1 MTTVQEHATV
11 LTLPATA
18 PFDFDA
24 SLAFVH
30 GFAPTRGE
38 QEAGDGRL
46 VAAMRAAGA
55 TVLASVTAATDG
67 PGVQV
72 SLRADGPLGAD
83 AASAAGARIA
93 FWLSLD
99 DDLAPFY
106 EIARQD
112 AAFRPVVERLHGYHQ
127 VKFASPWENVA
138 WAILAQR
145 TPMPVAQRAKRAL
158 VEHVGNAVDEDGR
171 TWWAFPDAGQVAG
184 LDRAVLAGVV
194 GNERKAGFLHESAQ
208 RWTTFDEDLLRTAPH
223 GTVRDLL
230 LGLPGIGPWSASF
243 VMIRGLG
250 RMESVSADREMLR
263 AATRVYGHPVDE
275 AELAQLAEPYGTWA
289 GYWAHYLRASS

>member
-1 MTTVQEHATV
+1 MTAAV
-11 LTLPATA
+11 LALPATA

-24 SLAFVH
+24 SVAFVC

-38 QEAGDGRL
+38 QGAGDGKL
-46 VAAMRAAGA
+46 IVAMRAAGS
-55 TVLASVTAATDG
+55 TVLATVTAAADA

-72 SLRADGPLGAD
+72 SLRADGPLGAEVS
-83 AASAAGARIA
+83 SAAAARIA

-106 EIARQD
+106 DIARD
-112 AAFRPVVERLHGYHQ
+112 DVAFRPVLERLHGYHQ

-145 TPMPVAQRAKRAL
+145 TPMPLAQRAKRAL
-158 VEHVGNAVDEDGR
+158 IEHVGNAIEADGR
-171 TWWAFPDAGQVAG
+171 TWWAFPDAEQVAG
-184 LDRAVLAGVV
+184 LDPAALAEVV
-194 GNERKAGFLHESAQ
+194 GNERKAGFLHESAR
-208 RWTTFDEDLLRTAPH
+208 RWTAFDEQLLGTAPH
-223 GTVRDLL
+223 DEVRDLL

-275 AELAQLAEPYGTWA
+275 AELARLAEPYGAWA

>member
-1 MTTVQEHATV
+1 MTV

-24 SLAFVH
+24 TLAFVG
-30 GFAPTRGE
+30 GFAPTRAE

-46 VAAMRAAGA
+46 QTALRAAGS
-55 TVLASVTAATDG
+55 TVLATIAPADG
-67 PGVQV
+67 GVQA
-72 SLRADGPLGAD
+72 SIRAADGPVGSA
-83 AASAAGARIA
+83 AASAAAERIA

-112 AAFRPVVERLHGYHQ
+112 VAFGPVVERLHGYHQ

-145 TPMPVAQRAKRAL
+145 TPMPLAQRAKRAL
-158 VEHVGNAVDEDGR
+158 IEHVGNRVDADGR
-171 TWWAFPDAGQVAG
+171 TWWAFPDAEQVAG
-184 LDRAVLAGVV
+184 LDLAVVRDVV
-194 GNERKAGFLHESAQ
+194 GNERKGAFLHESAL
-208 RWTTFDEDLLRTAPH
+208 RWTTLDERLLRTDPY
-223 GTVRDLL
+223 GTVRDQL

-263 AATRVYGHPVDE
+263 AATRVYGYPVDD
-275 AELAQLAEPYGTWA
+275 AELARLAEPYGTWA

>member
-1 MTTVQEHATV
+1 MTVV
-11 LTLPATA
+11 TLLATA

-24 SLAFVH
+24 SLAFVG

-38 QEAGDGRL
+38 QDAGDGRL
-46 VAAMRAAGA
+46 RTALRAAGS
-55 TVLASVTAATDG
+55 TVLATVAPADG
-67 PGVQV
+67 GVQA
-72 SLRADGPLGAD
+72 SLRADGPVGPA
-83 AASAAGARIA
+83 AASAAAERIA

-99 DDLAPFY
+99 DDLEPFY

-112 AAFRPVVERLHGYHQ
+112 AAFGPVVERLHGYHQ

-145 TPMPVAQRAKRAL
+145 TPMPVAQRAKQAL
-158 VEHVGNAVDEDGR
+158 IEHVGNRLDADGR
-171 TWWAFPDAGQVAG
+171 TWWAFPDAEQVAA
-184 LDRAVLAGVV
+184 LDLAVVRDVV
-194 GNERKAGFLHESAQ
+194 GNERKGAFLHESAL
-208 RWTTFDEDLLRTAPH
+208 RWTTLDERLLRTAPYD
-223 GTVRDLL
+223 TVRDLL

-275 AELAQLAEPYGTWA
+275 AELSELATPYGTWA